1 MILSGH
7 SLSLTTLLLTVSI
20 LLLAGIVKGT
30 LGFGVGLVSA
40 TLLIQLFPAKTVLV
54 VLVLPIG
61 LSEAG
66 LLVNTSIPWRMMREH
81 APFFLLLI
89 PGAIAGV
96 LGLLAVPVN
105 VLYLTL
111 SGYIVLFLAVQRY
124 ESRAR
129 QLADQRGFGPISGAA
144 AGLLGGS
151 LGGAGPAVV
160 PYLYSNSRDYP
171 RSVFVGGMAAALI
184 IPQIVRLPLFI
195 AADRFDLQT
204 LALGSLAAAIV
215 LIGLSL
221 GSWLRQY
228 IPEDTFQ
235 LFVRGLLLLMA
246 IQLASDALI

>member
-1 MILSGH
+1 VILFGLP
-7 SLSLTTLLLTVSI
+7 LSLATFLLAVGI

-40 TLLIQLFPAKTVLV
+40 TLLIQLFPAKLVLV

-66 LLVNTSIPWRMMREH
+66 LLVNTGIPWGLMREH
-81 APFFLLLI
+81 IPFFLLLI

-105 VLYLTL
+105 VLYVGL
-111 SGYIVLFLAVQRY
+111 SGYIIVFLAVQQY

-129 QLADQRGFGPISGAA
+129 ELADQRGFGPISGTA
-144 AGLLGGS
+144 AGLLGGG
-151 LGGAGPAVV
+151 LGAAGPAVV

-171 RSVFVGGMAAALI
+171 RSAFVGGLAAALI

-195 AADRFDLQT
+195 AADRLDLQT
-204 LALGSLAAAIV
+204 LALGGLAAAIV

-228 IPEDTFQ
+228 IPEATFQ
-235 LFVRGLLLLMA
+235 LFVRGGLLLMA
-246 IQLASDALI
+246 IQLASDAFI